1 MCGASDTAHLSQ
13 TETIP
18 PPIKPFRALASHIGN
33 RYCSAMS
40 KPTDRQGTRINL
52 TIPPDVLASI
62 DRMCALGGIGRATF
76 IREFLT
82 DMKGHLNGLADAM
95 DLAKKN
101 NIDAFK
107 VMADTLREVSQASEQ
122 IEMDLRKQRRAA
134 MRKRKP

>member
-1 MCGASDTAHLSQ
+1 MS
-13 TETIP
+13 TELRRT
-18 PPIKPFRALASHIGN
+18 
-33 RYCSAMS
+33 
-40 KPTDRQGTRINL
+40 GTRVNL
-52 TIPPDVLASI
+52 TLPPDVLAAI
-62 DRMCALGGIGRATF
+62 DRMGSLAGIGRATF

-101 NIDAFK
+101 NLDAFK
-107 VMADTLREVSQASEQ
+107 VMANTLREVSQASEQ